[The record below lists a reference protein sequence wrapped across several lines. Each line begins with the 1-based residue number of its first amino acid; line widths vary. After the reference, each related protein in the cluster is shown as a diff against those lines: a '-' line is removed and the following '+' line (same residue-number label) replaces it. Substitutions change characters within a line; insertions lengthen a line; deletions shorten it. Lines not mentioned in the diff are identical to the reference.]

1 MSAHLSTAPR
11 LIRAMIAL
19 AAACCLMAACTAA
32 PVSDPIADSTTIPA
46 GSDYAVMRRSKTE
59 SPPDR

>member
-1 MSAHLSTAPR
+1 
-11 LIRAMIAL
+11 MIAL